1 MSPPAPGAP
10 SQRSSAA
17 PPPSRA
23 VSRQGHGGC
32 SAVSKQND
40 VCWSHTIAVERKG
53 LGMSKEGKARMRAE
67 LELSLSLCQDWEMAI
82 SDPVFLALAA
92 FNVSDPHGHLFGGV
106 PPTLPSLGRIALAK
120 RDVVAA
126 GERG

>member
-1 MSPPAPGAP
+1 MGDSEGVFLPGAAAAAALRSVSPFAEGGKCHPQPPGAP

-23 VSRQGHGGC
+23 VSRRGHGGC

-53 LGMSKEGKARMRAE
+53 LGMSKERKARMRAE
-67 LELSLSLCQDWEMAI
+67 PELCLSM
-82 SDPVFLALAA
+82 PR
-92 FNVSDPHGHLFGGV
+92 
-106 PPTLPSLGRIALAK
+106 LGN
-120 RDVVAA
+120 
-126 GERG
+126 GNF